1 MLQYPDMKFWL
12 RIITH
17 IFAAVGL
24 VLVIVYLAVLFGFTK
39 TPGMVDSGRFFRTP
53 AGPSGTAGNYAWA
66 QSKEWQALEPAIEK
80 DAKLIEQVARV
91 TQVDPRLIVANLMV
105 EQLRLYTSE
114 RQIFKEIFAPLSVL
128 GSQNQ
133 FSWGVMGMKRE
144 TAIQVE
150 QNLKDKTSPF
160 YLGARYENLL
170 DFETADHET
179 ERYTRMI
186 NPKDHYYSYLYA
198 ALYLKQIERQWE
210 RAGLK
215 IKNQPAVLSTLFNIG
230 FANSKPNDKPQ
241 VGGAEIE
248 IDGTKYSFGGLA
260 HEFYYSDKLTELFPI
275 AQ

>member
-1 MLQYPDMKFWL
+1 MKFWL
-12 RIITH
+12 RIITL

-24 VLVIVYLAVLFGFTK
+24 VLIIVYLAVLLGFTK
-39 TPGMVDSGRFFRTP
+39 TPGMIDSGRFFHSP
-53 AGPSGTAGNYAWA
+53 AGPAGTAGNYAWA
-66 QSKEWQALEPAIEK
+66 KSEEWQALEPAIEK

-91 TQVDPRLIVANLMV
+91 AQVDPRLIVANLMV

-160 YLGARYENLL
+160 YPGARYEGLL
-170 DFETADHET
+170 NFETADPEA
-179 ERYTRMI
+179 ERYARMI

-198 ALYLKQIERQWE
+198 ALYLKQVEAQWE
-210 RAGLK
+210 RAGFS
-215 IKNQPAVLSTLFNIG
+215 IKDQPAVLSTLFNIG
-230 FANSKPNDKPQ
+230 FANSKPNAKPQ

-248 IDGTKYSFGGLA
+248 INGTKYTFGGLA